1 MISTNKTAINPFD
14 SQACIYAHPNEY
26 IWNVES
32 GESKMAGKRKEKGQE
47 NNSEREIAKKK
58 NWLMRMQE
66 INMNL
71 IFEKFIV
78 LVKTIFFLA
87 ILGSFSVMAA
97 WING

>member
-1 MISTNKTAINPFD
+1 
-14 SQACIYAHPNEY
+14 
-26 IWNVES
+26 
-32 GESKMAGKRKEKGQE
+32 MAGKRKEKGQE

-97 WING
+97 RING

>member
-1 MISTNKTAINPFD
+1 
-14 SQACIYAHPNEY
+14 
-26 IWNVES
+26 
-32 GESKMAGKRKEKGQE
+32 
-47 NNSEREIAKKK
+47 
-58 NWLMRMQE
+58 MQE

-97 WING
+97 RING